1 MRAGNGSKLRDYSV
15 ELICNAE
22 KEPERLKGLWPLIKL
37 FSITPS
43 YYVDKT
49 NVQQHPLYSRFSA
62 QVTNSERSLTINHV
76 LNLDKNRGKYVLMLE
91 SDVKPQV
98 ELDVLKKEID
108 KVVQQMKDTNVD
120 IVFLGRTHLPGADT
134 SNYEE
139 VADTLYK
146 TGNSRCTDSYII
158 SPGCINK
165 YLEYV
170 NSISTNQPAD
180 LNYDNFF
187 KAKPQVV
194 ACWKIPELFDQ
205 DKSFKTTL
213 TNRS

>member
-1 MRAGNGSKLRDYSV
+1 MRAGNGSKLREYAV

-22 KEPERLKGLWPLIKL
+22 KERERLKHLEPLIKL

-43 YYVDKT
+43 YYVDKA

-62 QVTNSERSLTINHV
+62 QATNSERSLTINHV

-91 SDVKPQV
+91 SDVKPRV
-98 ELDVLKKEID
+98 ELGVLKKEID
-108 KVVQQMKDTNVD
+108 RVVQQMKDAKVD
-120 IVFLGRTHLPGADT
+120 IVFLGRTHLSGVDT
-134 SNYEE
+134 SKYEQ
-139 VADTLYK
+139 VAETLYK

-158 SPGCINK
+158 SPECINK

-170 NSISTNQPAD
+170 NSITTNQPAD

-187 KAKPQVV
+187 KAKPEIV

-213 TNRS
+213 NDRS